1 MGNLLPNLLLRLSAI
16 KGCTAVCS
24 IITVKADP
32 EQENILSMDLLN
44 GTKVLVLL
52 VHEYKYWLRRMEL
65 LAEMAAALKMGKKL
79 VLLACSKD
87 IHNSIITRGFQ
98 SKVNRQLQSRKA
110 ELQEL
115 GIYPEGVFS
124 FKAVINLS
132 DVEFRQRMTGSE
144 FQVI

>member
-52 VHEYKYWLRRMEL
+52 VHEYKY
-65 LAEMAAALKMGKKL
+65 
-79 VLLACSKD
+79 
-87 IHNSIITRGFQ
+87 
-98 SKVNRQLQSRKA
+98 
-110 ELQEL
+110 
-115 GIYPEGVFS
+115 
-124 FKAVINLS
+124 
-132 DVEFRQRMTGSE
+132 
-144 FQVI
+144 

>member
-1 MGNLLPNLLLRLSAI
+1 
-16 KGCTAVCS
+16 
-24 IITVKADP
+24 
-32 EQENILSMDLLN
+32 
-44 GTKVLVLL
+44 
-52 VHEYKYWLRRMEL
+52 MEL
-65 LAEMAAALKMGKKL
+65 LTEMAAALKMGKKL

-98 SKVNRQLQSRKA
+98 SKVNRQLQNRKA

-115 GIYPEGVFS
+115 GIYPEGLFS

-144 FQVI
+144 FQVIYYLIYKVMYYLIY